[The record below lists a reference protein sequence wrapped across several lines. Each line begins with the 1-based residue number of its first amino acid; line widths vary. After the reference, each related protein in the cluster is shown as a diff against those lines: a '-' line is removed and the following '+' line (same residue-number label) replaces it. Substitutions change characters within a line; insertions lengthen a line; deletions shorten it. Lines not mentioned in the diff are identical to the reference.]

1 MIRCNSFSVLAP
13 LRSGG
18 FRFDMRVALPF
29 RRRGGFRVVMR
40 VTLHILLPIVG
51 DVEDQFPPHVAS
63 LNHPMRPGWRPP
75 VEAFRIATT
84 ATIHRANLARSNR
97 ELDERGK
104 EN

>member
-40 VTLHILLPIVG
+40 VTLHILSYEIAPLMHG
-51 DVEDQFPPHVAS
+51 VA
-63 LNHPMRPGWRPP
+63 
-75 VEAFRIATT
+75 FFIY
-84 ATIHRANLARSNR
+84 LAIF
-97 ELDERGK
+97 
-104 EN
+104 